1 MAKQLQFDFSKVAY
15 AYNNGYTTGKIKQ
28 KVQSIIGATVKRIN
42 REKDPDKKWKYKI
55 IKHEFQKLRD
65 DLA

>member
-1 MAKQLQFDFSKVAY
+1 MSKQLSFDFSKLAY

-28 KVQSIIGATVKRIN
+28 KVQLIISATVRRIN
-42 REKDPDKKWKYKI
+42 KEKDPDKKWKYKI
-55 IKHEFQKLRD
+55 INHEFQKLRD